1 MGRRFVVKY
10 LVKGVYPDGK
20 RKFRWEFSNK
30 QRAKEQQK
38 ACLELGFLRASVKK
52 IKVSKKQNG

>member
-1 MGRRFVVKY
+1 MGKKFVTKY

-20 RKFRWEFSNK
+20 GEFRWEFHNK
-30 QRAKEQQK
+30 QRAEEQRK

-52 IKVSKKQNG
+52 IKVERK

>member
-1 MGRRFVVKY
+1 MGKKFVTRY

-20 RKFRWEFSNK
+20 GEFRWEFSNK
-30 QRAKEQQK
+30 QRAEEQRK

-52 IKVSKKQNG
+52 VKVEKK